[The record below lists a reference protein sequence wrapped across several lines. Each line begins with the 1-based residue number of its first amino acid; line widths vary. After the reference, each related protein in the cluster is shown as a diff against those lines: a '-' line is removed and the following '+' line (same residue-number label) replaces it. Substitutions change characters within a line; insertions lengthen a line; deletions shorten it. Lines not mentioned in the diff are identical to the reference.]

1 MIRLLTLIAC
11 CYLVWTHPPARTF
24 TSNLLRGGAD
34 LLDQQTEDDLS
45 IGERIDRLL
54 GKRR

>member
-1 MIRLLTLIAC
+1 MAKAC
-11 CYLVWTHPPARTF
+11 GEVSGFRVY
-24 TSNLLRGGAD
+24 LLRGGAD

>member
-1 MIRLLTLIAC
+1 MIRLLSLIAC
-11 CYLVWTHPPARTF
+11 CYLVWTHPQARTF

-34 LLDQQTEDDLS
+34 FLDQQTEDELS

-54 GKRR
+54 GN

>member
-1 MIRLLTLIAC
+1 MLRLLTLIAC